1 MGSAAYRLSGRG
13 AFEAVF
19 RLGCRREGR
28 YVQLVTAQATRN
40 LGRVGFVISSRSVGR
55 AVDRNRFKRLMQEAL
70 RGIRPQIAAVD
81 VIVRVKR
88 PLPRSEIPLAVAEA
102 ASMLRTRVG
111 KDFEA

>member
-1 MGSAAYRLSGRG
+1 
-13 AFEAVF
+13 
-19 RLGCRREGR
+19 
-28 YVQLVTAQATRN
+28 
-40 LGRVGFVISSRSVGR
+40 
-55 AVDRNRFKRLMQEAL
+55 MQEAL